1 MVLRIDSVKTLSFKN
16 NAEHKNVQTQA
27 MPVNQPDKGDEVV
40 INGEKKGLSKRAK
53 WGIGLGLIAGAAVVV
68 GLILRG
74 KFSKAKEAAF
84 QLAEHIDFKKAETVE
99 EARNFAKT
107 HLGIKTIDENMPLD
121 VLNWVNEGLVNIN
134 NVRKGKAKLPD
145 SLGYQAMDSD
155 ILACVIQKQDG
166 GKFGSILNI
175 NKNALD
181 SLDEYFNINIKSF
194 IEDGLGVFKEGSDG
208 KLSVSNFYSNS
219 VATPSL
225 IEKVN
230 KWREDSSSFSIIDK
244 IQFYE
249 DFSKLNHA
257 VNSFYNAP
265 LSKLEQLLKNPGI
278 EETLLMHFNLPDINQ
293 IKKLTTEQQRNVL
306 VNVVN
311 TCLSSGDRI
320 NLSYSKGDKFE
331 TIYHEIGHLEH
342 CTNIGYENYMKLGKP
357 EECISYLGKISDET
371 SEFLQSQEKQQTA
384 YRVTPYATESP
395 AEFVAEVYRRIIQ
408 KRVAGDTKPL
418 NEDIM
423 HLYSEYK
430 GVAV

>member
-1 MVLRIDSVKTLSFKN
+1 MITRVNGLSNFSFKN
-16 NAEHKNVQTQA
+16 QPEQKKDVSDSLYNLKTQPDEVILSGENAKSSKKSKMGIVLGFTTISAIIIGLVLRGRLTQA
-27 MPVNQPDKGDEVV
+27 KD
-40 INGEKKGLSKRAK
+40 ITF
-53 WGIGLGLIAGAAVVV
+53 
-68 GLILRG
+68 
-74 KFSKAKEAAF
+74 KF
-84 QLAEHIDFKKAETVE
+84 AENIDYKKAETIE
-99 EARNFAKT
+99 EAREFSKT
-107 HLGIKTIDENMPLD
+107 KLGIKTVDDAMPLD
-121 VLNWVNEGLVNIN
+121 ILNWVNEGLVNIN

-320 NLSYSKGDKFE
+320 NLGYSKGDKFE

-357 EECISYLGKISDET
+357 EECISYLGKVSDET
-371 SEFLQSQEKQQTA
+371 SEFLQNQEKQQTA

-423 HLYSEYK
+423 RLYSEYK